1 MKRILSVVLL
11 LALCVSMIT
20 SCDSVTSALSKAD
33 KALQEAP
40 YTVTMSMDF
49 DCENATLD
57 AVFDAMTVEFPVTV
71 DGENLYMDMSTE
83 VMGFKTGISVTVVD
97 SVVYSKTEILGQSV
111 RCKATLDAEQMEEYL
126 RENNTELP
134 VTSENFETLT
144 VEKADGKQ
152 VITCTGIT
160 TEGLTAMNEL
170 LSDSLTALGAES
182 AVGDL
187 SLVIT
192 LADGKYE
199 SMALTASY
207 SVTVAGETHTVSLT
221 MNAKYSYEGVQ
232 PITAPTDA
240 DSYEDVSFDEIMGK

>member
-20 SCDSVTSALSKAD
+20 SCDSVTSALSMAD

-49 DCENATLD
+49 DCENATLN

-111 RCKATLDAEQMEEYL
+111 RCKATLDAEQLEEYL

-144 VEKADGKQ
+144 VEKADGK
-152 VITCTGIT
+152 
-160 TEGLTAMNEL
+160 
-170 LSDSLTALGAES
+170 
-182 AVGDL
+182 
-187 SLVIT
+187 
-192 LADGKYE
+192 
-199 SMALTASY
+199 
-207 SVTVAGETHTVSLT
+207 
-221 MNAKYSYEGVQ
+221 
-232 PITAPTDA
+232 
-240 DSYEDVSFDEIMGK
+240 